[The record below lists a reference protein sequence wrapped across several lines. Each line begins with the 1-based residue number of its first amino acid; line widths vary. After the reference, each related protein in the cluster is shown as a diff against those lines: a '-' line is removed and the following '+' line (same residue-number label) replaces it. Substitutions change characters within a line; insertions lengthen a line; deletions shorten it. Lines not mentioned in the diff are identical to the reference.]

1 VASSRAR
8 RQLVPRCA
16 AMLTPPSAGRA
27 EQKSHLADER
37 FHDPR
42 TPQRTSASATSRSRR
57 LSRRGTSRVIAF
69 ASAVALA
76 ALWLCH
82 GSSGVV
88 ALNIDASASGRVRAW
103 QV

>member
-1 VASSRAR
+1 MSAASDENQRYGMSAALWVSSSVASSRAR

-42 TPQRTSASATSRSRR
+42 TPQRTSASATIQRSD
-57 LSRRGTSRVIAF
+57 SDGA
-69 ASAVALA
+69 
-76 ALWLCH
+76 
-82 GSSGVV
+82 
-88 ALNIDASASGRVRAW
+88 N
-103 QV
+103 